1 MKIPEIINNCNCYD
15 GQSNKLI
22 GVTGEVTLPEIE
34 FLTETLSG
42 LGTLGEIDAVA
53 IGHTSALEQE
63 VPFTNLYN
71 DIFKL
76 MKVKDGVHIV
86 LRQSLQVK
94 DSSTGATQFVPI
106 RIVMKGSFKKFT
118 VGNAK
123 KGGLGE
129 PSVTFGIT
137 YILIEINK
145 KNKFELDKYNNVFK
159 IDGQDMLADIKSQI

>member
-1 MKIPEIINNCNCYD
+1 MKIPEMINNCNCYD
-15 GQSNKLI
+15 GNSDKLI

-42 LGTLGEIDAVA
+42 LGTLGEIDVVAV
-53 IGHTSALEQE
+53 GHTSALEQE
-63 VPFTNLYN
+63 VPFTNLYD

-76 MKVKDGVHIV
+76 MKPTDGVHLVI
-86 LRQSLQVK
+86 RESLQVK
-94 DSSTGATQFVPI
+94 DSSTGRTQFVPL

-118 VGNAK
+118 LGNAK

-145 KNKFELDKYNNVFK
+145 KSKLELDKYNNVFK
-159 IDGQDMLADIKSQI
+159 INGKNMLADIKAQI

>member
-15 GQSNKLI
+15 GGSNKLI

-34 FLTETLSG
+34 FLSETLSG

-53 IGHTSALEQE
+53 VGHTSAIEQE

-76 MKVKDGVHIV
+76 MNPKDGVHLVI
-86 LRQSLQVK
+86 RESLQVK
-94 DSSTGATQFVPI
+94 DTATGATSHVPLRFVI
-106 RIVMKGSFKKFT
+106 KGSFKKFT

-129 PSVTFGIT
+129 PSVTIGVT

-145 KNKFELDKYNNVFK
+145 KNKLELDKYNNVFK
-159 IDGQDMLADIKSQI
+159 IDGKDMLADIKANV